1 MVFFHFRCGRL
12 AFYIPFPKSYVRYR
26 YVEAAI
32 MTAYLD
38 EPCGP
43 CPSTRVPC
51 NTTTVA
57 PSPSTSQS
65 ATPSPS
71 TSQSATPSTP
81 ATSSSDQTLI
91 RTTNA
96 HQIERNT
103 EGSGDEVN
111 YIWYRIYTKWVKIKK
126 PNSPGQMHLAFV
138 VTQKVGPSP
147 SQIAIEVRIIFC
159 VSLFCYYQFFSLLS
173 N

>member
-1 MVFFHFRCGRL
+1 
-12 AFYIPFPKSYVRYR
+12 
-26 YVEAAI
+26 

-43 CPSTRVPC
+43 CPSTMVPC
-51 NTTTVA
+51 NTTTV
-57 PSPSTSQS
+57 
-65 ATPSPS
+65 TPSPS

-81 ATSSSDQTLI
+81 VTSSSDQTLI
-91 RTTNA
+91 RTTNG

-111 YIWYRIYTKWVKIKK
+111 YIWYRIY
-126 PNSPGQMHLAFV
+126 AY
-138 VTQKVGPSP
+138 
-147 SQIAIEVRIIFC
+147 II
-159 VSLFCYYQFFSLLS
+159 SE